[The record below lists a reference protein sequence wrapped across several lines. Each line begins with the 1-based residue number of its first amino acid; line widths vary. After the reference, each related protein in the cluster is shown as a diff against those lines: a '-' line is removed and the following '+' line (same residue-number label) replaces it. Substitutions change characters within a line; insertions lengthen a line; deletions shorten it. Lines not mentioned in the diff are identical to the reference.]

1 MIEMVVVVAILGLL
15 SAVGLPLISDF
26 TDSAT
31 EGRSQSNAQKLA
43 NTYSVAL
50 LAGHDFA
57 EGETEL
63 SSVVNKVVDGTTVLM
78 ADSPRPVFVGMPTI
92 SNELQAEALPYLE
105 FRTGRL
111 FYKYSND

>member
-1 MIEMVVVVAILGLL
+1 MVVVVAILGVL
-15 SAVGLPLISDF
+15 SAVGIPLITDF

-57 EGETEL
+57 TGESDLT
-63 SSVVNKVVDGTTVLM
+63 SVVSNVVDGATVRL

-92 SNELQAEALPYLE
+92 SGELQMEALPYLE
-105 FRTGRL
+105 FREGRL
-111 FYKYSND
+111 FYKYSNE